1 MQAMGSP
8 HQSGAAH
15 AGSNFAPRAQT
26 AAHAGSN
33 SAPRAQIAA
42 HARNPAQT
50 AAHARS
56 RRPRGS
62 TGGARAHRRKVS
74 STKGKRPAQCG
85 VYGPKD
91 FSAWGYTQD
100 PRYQRPGAWQNVE
113 LPLAPELLRQCV
125 LVVSDHLEE
134 LECETPPPDLLLLS
148 PVGVLCT
155 PTATEVMWWV
165 DLLRCGHDSWQFEG
179 WGSQGLRI
187 KDLEQC
193 NAAVHRECLVSG
205 RSSKVG
211 HRLPMGGGGVGFG
224 SVAWG
229 TSRVCQ
235 AKPGLLDAANVVLP
249 IVMEQQ
255 VAVWSLFPKAY
266 AALLST
272 NHSSGLLVADSHA
285 THGQSPV
292 AQHGVSHMHIT
303 SKGANLSS
311 TRHGFS
317 CHPHAD
323 RDNSLAVGAQ
333 SQFSLGVWWPIGA
346 EFFDAGQSLQSW
358 ELCPTFGY
366 NGGVVTLSRPVACA
380 FNSAIPHASST
391 CLLPSGCDFIG
402 TSTEVSSRDVQY
414 RRKRP
419 INGNNE

>member
-211 HRLPMGGGGVGFG
+211 HRLPMGVVGWVSGLWLGGQVE
-224 SVAWG
+224 
-229 TSRVCQ
+229 C
-235 AKPGLLDAANVVLP
+235 AKPN
-249 IVMEQQ
+249 
-255 VAVWSLFPKAY
+255 
-266 AALLST
+266 
-272 NHSSGLLVADSHA
+272 
-285 THGQSPV
+285 
-292 AQHGVSHMHIT
+292 
-303 SKGANLSS
+303 
-311 TRHGFS
+311 R
-317 CHPHAD
+317 
-323 RDNSLAVGAQ
+323 
-333 SQFSLGVWWPIGA
+333 
-346 EFFDAGQSLQSW
+346 
-358 ELCPTFGY
+358 
-366 NGGVVTLSRPVACA
+366 
-380 FNSAIPHASST
+380 ASSM
-391 CLLPSGCDFIG
+391 
-402 TSTEVSSRDVQY
+402 
-414 RRKRP
+414 RRMLCCP
-419 INGNNE
+419 L